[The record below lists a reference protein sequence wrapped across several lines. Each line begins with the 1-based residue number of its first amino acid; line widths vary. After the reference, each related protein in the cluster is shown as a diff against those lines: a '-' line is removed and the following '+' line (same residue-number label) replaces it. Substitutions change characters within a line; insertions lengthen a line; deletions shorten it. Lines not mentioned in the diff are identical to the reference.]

1 MSRRSYWIAYLG
13 LDLALAGHCL
23 AATSLG
29 VRGTEFTINGRPEF
43 LLGISYYGGLG
54 SSEETLKADLDQMQ
68 RHRFNWLR
76 LWATWAAFGGEVSAV
91 DGEGAPREQ
100 YFARLKT
107 FVAECDRRGII
118 VDVSLSRGNGVT
130 GPSRLQDLPGHRR
143 AVELLAKEL
152 KPWRN
157 WYLDLSNERN
167 IQDKRFT
174 SFEDLAQLRE
184 AVRKI
189 DSDRLVTAS
198 QGGDIGREELRK
210 YLEVAKVDFICPHRE
225 RSAKSPSETGKQ
237 TREYLKWM
245 KELGRSVP
253 VHYQEPFRR
262 GYADWNPSAEDF
274 LTDLQQAKESRAA
287 GWCFHNGSQRTH
299 SDGIPRRSFDLRE
312 KRLFEQ
318 LDDVERQFLSKLLE
332 LTDRNPASRR

>member
-1 MSRRSYWIAYLG
+1 MKFLTAYL
-13 LDLALAGHCL
+13 ALTLGITTQAL

-29 VRGTEFTINGRPEF
+29 IRGSDFTINGSPQF

-54 SSEETLKADLDQMQ
+54 ASETDLKGDLDQMQ
-68 RHRFNWLR
+68 RHGFNWLR

-91 DGEGAPREQ
+91 DGEGSPREP
-100 YFARLKT
+100 YFGRLKT
-107 FVAECDRRGII
+107 LVAECDRRGIV

-130 GPSRLQDLPGHRR
+130 GPSRLQDLAGHRT
-143 AVELLAKEL
+143 AVELLVKEL

-184 AVRKI
+184 TVRKI
-189 DSDRLVTAS
+189 DPDRLVTAS

-210 YLEVAKVDFICPHRE
+210 YLEVAKVDFICPHRD

-237 TREYLKWM
+237 TKEYFQWM

-262 GYADWNPSAEDF
+262 GYANWNPSAEDF
-274 LTDLQQAKESRAA
+274 LTDLREAKDGRAS
-287 GWCFHNGSQRTH
+287 GWCFHNGSQRTV
-299 SDGIPRRSFDLRE
+299 SDGHPRRSFDLRE
-312 KRLFEQ
+312 KPLFEQ
-318 LDDVERQFLSKLLE
+318 LDDVEREFLNKLLE
-332 LTDRNPASRR
+332 LTHRVPASPR